1 MFLHTHNSLL
11 EIELKKTIPFT
22 TASKTMIHLGMNLSK
37 EVKDQY
43 TENFKTLMKESEDT
57 NKCKDIPCS
66 WNGIILL
73 KWPNTT

>member
-1 MFLHTHNSLL
+1 
-11 EIELKKTIPFT
+11 
-22 TASKTMIHLGMNLSK
+22 MIHLGMNLSK